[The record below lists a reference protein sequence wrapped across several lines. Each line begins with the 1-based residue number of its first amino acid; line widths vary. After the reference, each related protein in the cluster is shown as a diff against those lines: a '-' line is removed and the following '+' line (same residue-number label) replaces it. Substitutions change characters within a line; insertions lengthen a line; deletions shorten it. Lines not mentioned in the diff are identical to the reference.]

1 MLWVWPV
8 STLCY
13 PPLPPCVPMARSS
26 LHSSPCVSY
35 PVTSLPSVPRTHWDS
50 RVALCA
56 PAGPWGGVGTPR
68 GKHDCDRGIL
78 PTGPDREL
86 QTVRQTMIDFLQNH
100 TDSDRP
106 PACPPLGPAW
116 CVALLSKGHVTS

>member
-1 MLWVWPV
+1 MGLACLHPV
-8 STLCY
+8 LSTPATMCPHGPFIPAFISLCL
-13 PPLPPCVPMARSS
+13 LPCDFTAVCTT
-26 LHSSPCVSY
+26 HC
-35 PVTSLPSVPRTHWDS
+35 HWDS
-50 RVALCA
+50 RVGLCA